1 MMQKVIECVPNFSEG
16 QRKEIIDTIAHAIA
30 GVEGVAL
37 LDIDPGL
44 STNRTIYTFVGHPQA
59 VIEAALAAGR
69 AAYNLI
75 DMTKHTGEHP
85 RIGAMDVVPFVPVQ
99 NATMADCIDIAREF
113 ADRLAMELSVPVYL
127 YGEAQEREYR
137 RDLSQIRDGEYEALY
152 NKIRKPDW
160 QPDYGPSEFIPTWGA
175 TCVGARK
182 FLIAYNIN
190 LLGTKEQAHRIALNV
205 REQGRSQDEPGKLK
219 CVRGLGWWL
228 EEANLSQI
236 SLNLTDFEVTNIHT
250 AYLQCA
256 AEAETL
262 NIGICGSQIVGLV
275 PLRPL
280 LMAAE
285 YFIQKENLFILDE
298 DQKLRLVIQ
307 RLGLNSIAPFI
318 PKERIIE
325 YIIRDR
331 EGHDDTINSMEIKD
345 LIKHISAR
353 TLVPGGSCVT
363 SLVATFG
370 TALSSMCALLTYGMR
385 KWEPLEQEMR
395 VIIAPLHTTTKT
407 LMETL
412 ETDTEL
418 LNAYLTVQK
427 MADTTD
433 EEKHFKQITEDRCLQ
448 RCLEASLEVIR
459 QINELW
465 EPLQK
470 LASLFN
476 INTKA
481 DFLVGIKC
489 LETAIYGAYKRIEI
503 FSLSLLKNTDNNNDN
518 ESQTKIS
525 QNSYQE
531 EANIY
536 FQKAQKSIQ
545 IILNIAESRNE

>member
-1 MMQKVIECVPNFSEG
+1 MQKVIECVPNFSEG
-16 QRKEIIDTIAHAIA
+16 QRKEVIDTIAHAIA

-152 NKIRKPDW
+152 NKIRKPEW
-160 QPDYGPSEFIPTWGA
+160 QPDFGPNEFIPTWGA

-205 REQGRSQDEPGKLK
+205 REEGRSREEPGKLK

-236 SLNLTDFEVTNIHT
+236 SLNLSDFEVTNIHT
-250 AYLQCA
+250 SYLQCV
-256 AEAETL
+256 AEAEML
-262 NIGICGSQIVGLV
+262 NIGVCGSQIVGLV

-307 RLGLNSIAPFI
+307 RLGLNSIASFI

-363 SLVATFG
+363 SLVATLG
-370 TALSSMCALLTYGMR
+370 TALSTMCALLTYGMR

-395 VIIAPLHTTTKT
+395 VIIAPLHAGTKI
-407 LMETL
+407 LMDTM

-418 LNAYLTVQK
+418 LNAYMTVQK
-427 MADTTD
+427 MAETND
-433 EEKHFKQITEDRCLQ
+433 EEKHFLHYWYRLYRVSHTRRDLSEIEEKACLSIGAFEDFMSACLNRIFQMIDTLSTDISDTLAITIDSKVED
-448 RCLEASLEVIR
+448 
-459 QINELW
+459 
-465 EPLQK
+465 
-470 LASLFN
+470 
-476 INTKA
+476 
-481 DFLVGIKC
+481 
-489 LETAIYGAYKRIEI
+489 
-503 FSLSLLKNTDNNNDN
+503 
-518 ESQTKIS
+518 
-525 QNSYQE
+525 
-531 EANIY
+531 
-536 FQKAQKSIQ
+536 IQ
-545 IILNIAESRNE
+545 IELELTLIISCIVQQCSRRIFHIGF